1 MNEHELRK
9 MMEGLT
15 DQLERDGA
23 KMDGLSVDD
32 LRDALSH
39 PAAAAEVLRT
49 MQLEAES
56 VQQGQPAPDFRLRT
70 LAGDREV
77 QLSEE
82 YRERPVALIFGSYT

>member
-1 MNEHELRK
+1 MNETELRK
-9 MMEGLT
+9 MMAGLT
-15 DQLERDGA
+15 DRLERDGE

-49 MQLEAES
+49 MQLEEES
-56 VQQGQPAPDFRLRT
+56 VKQGQPAPDFRLRT
-70 LAGDREV
+70 LAGDRVV

-82 YRERPVALIFGSYT
+82 YRQRPVALIFGSYT

>member
-1 MNEHELRK
+1 MNESELRK
-9 MMEGLT
+9 LIDGLT
-15 DQLERDGA
+15 DQLERDGE

-39 PAAAAEVLRT
+39 PAAAAEVMRT
-49 MQLEAES
+49 LQLEAKS
-56 VQQGQPAPDFRLRT
+56 VQQGELAPDFRLRT